1 MHIDFISLHKALIE
15 LKIKQKRLPR
25 EKEAFFDELYFIYFQ
40 LIARGRTINR
50 RMYDFTFS

>member
-1 MHIDFISLHKALIE
+1 MHIDFISLYKALIE

-25 EKEAFFDELYFIYFQ
+25 EKEAFFDELYFIYFK
-40 LIARGRTINR
+40 LIARCRTINR